1 MSVEEQAKPIA
12 VLPVPSDEAA
22 VPAVPRPKRRKA
34 APPPPPTA
42 RQALRSLGEE
52 IRAARRLARSNGRV
66 GWGLFRDDVRRGRII
81 DLVGLALLLALAVS
95 LATSGDYQVQTVT
108 VVNAKSISNEQ
119 AARMTGLVGSNIFL
133 VDPAKIAARMRQSP
147 FIKDATVETTLPDA
161 VTIRVDERR
170 PNVVWVL
177 IDNTPY
183 LISDDGVII
192 SQAPTLQGYVVVYDK
207 DTRPGALHLGDK
219 LERQDVVDVAQGL
232 FMRLPRRD
240 GAAHPPDGISGRR
253 RGDGRHR
260 HRAARARRRR
270 CRPRHQDSRH
280 GSSGQGLSRPWA
292 ALAHARCPFP
302 RTGIGDPIGPQC
314 EVCGCRSWRW

>member
-1 MSVEEQAKPIA
+1 
-12 VLPVPSDEAA
+12 
-22 VPAVPRPKRRKA
+22 
-34 APPPPPTA
+34 
-42 RQALRSLGEE
+42 GEE

-133 VDPAKIAARMRQSP
+133 VDPAKVAARLRQSP

-207 DTRPGALHLGDK
+207 DTRPGSLHLGDK

-232 FMRLPRRD
+232 FMRLPDATGLHIRQMEYQVAGGVTVVTDTGRRVRVGD
-240 GAAHPPDGISGRR
+240 GADLDTKIRVT
-253 RGDGRHR
+253 
-260 HRAARARRRR
+260 
-270 CRPRHQDSRH
+270 
-280 GSSGQGLSRPWA
+280 A
-292 ALAHARCPFP
+292 ALVKDLAEHGQPWH
-302 RTGIGDPIGPQC
+302 TLDI
-314 EVCGCRSWRW
+314 RSPERVSVIP

>member
-12 VLPVPSDEAA
+12 VLPVPGDEAV
-22 VPAVPRPKRRKA
+22 VPAGPRPKRRKP
-34 APPPPPTA
+34 APAPPPTA

-108 VVNAKSISNEQ
+108 VINAKSISNEQ

-133 VDPAKIAARMRQSP
+133 VDPAKVAARLRQSP

-207 DTRPGALHLGDK
+207 DTRPGSLRLGDK

-232 FMRLPRRD
+232 FMRLPDATGLHIRQMEYQVAGGVTVVTD
-240 GAAHPPDGISGRR
+240 SGRR
-253 RGDGRHR
+253 VRVGDGTDLDTKIRVT
-260 HRAARARRRR
+260 
-270 CRPRHQDSRH
+270 
-280 GSSGQGLSRPWA
+280 A
-292 ALAHARCPFP
+292 ALVKDLADHGQPWH
-302 RTGIGDPIGPQC
+302 TLD
-314 EVCGCRSWRW
+314 VRSPERVSVIP